1 MGILQKPPKTAEIG
15 RFGAV
20 ASGKTRSGR
29 RSPNPAK
36 APQSP
41 CRTLFSPF
49 YRGGQPVQREAD
61 FPKLFS
67 SNLPTRY
74 SGLREC
80 ASSGRDS
87 NPRPSGPKPDALA
100 RLRYRSIFGTFQ
112 PIGRGLSITHL
123 KMRGASR
130 GLLVAAFCFRAG
142 AARHSPLRVF
152 SKAGGNSRFGR
163 VNKGRK
169 KIPNR
174 AVRDFSEIFDAT
186 SRRERRRGRS
196 LRDPR
201 RPFRRRI

>member
-1 MGILQKPPKTAEIG
+1 MQ
-15 RFGAV
+15 
-20 ASGKTRSGR
+20 
-29 RSPNPAK
+29 NP
-36 APQSP
+36 
-41 CRTLFSPF
+41 FSPF
-49 YRGGQPVQREAD
+49 YRGGQSVQREAD

-74 SGLREC
+74 RGLREC

-112 PIGRGLSITHL
+112 PSGRGLSITHL

-152 SKAGGNSRFGR
+152 LKAGGNSRFGR

-201 RPFRRRI
+201 RPSRRRI

>member
-1 MGILQKPPKTAEIG
+1 MQ
-15 RFGAV
+15 
-20 ASGKTRSGR
+20 
-29 RSPNPAK
+29 NP
-36 APQSP
+36 
-41 CRTLFSPF
+41 FSPF
-49 YRGGQPVQREAD
+49 YRGGQSVQREAD

-74 SGLREC
+74 RGLREC

-112 PIGRGLSITHL
+112 PIGRGLSINHL
-123 KMRGASR
+123 KMRGARR

-142 AARHSPLRVF
+142 AARHSPPRVF
-152 SKAGGNSRFGR
+152 LKAGENSRFGR

-174 AVRDFSEIFDAT
+174 AVRDFFAPLIYAPKTAVFPCFQENAG
-186 SRRERRRGRS
+186 RRMAGGA
-196 LRDPR
+196 
-201 RPFRRRI
+201 RPKAKCGN